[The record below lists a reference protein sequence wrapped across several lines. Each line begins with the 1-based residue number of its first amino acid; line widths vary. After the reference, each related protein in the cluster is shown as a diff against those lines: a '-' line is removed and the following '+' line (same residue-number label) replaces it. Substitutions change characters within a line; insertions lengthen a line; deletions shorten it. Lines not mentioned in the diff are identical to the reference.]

1 MNMKLC
7 EATRDMLRRSTL
19 LGFIKLHVLF
29 KAVQGR
35 SKDAELVRT
44 PRLAF
49 PGMVYGPNSRPKDL

>member
-7 EATRDMLRRSTL
+7 EATRDMLRPCTL

-44 PRLAF
+44 AWYTAQTPAPMTL
-49 PGMVYGPNSRPKDL
+49 